1 MWGLENRA
9 CPDDPLILLPN
20 SVSTVSRLLR
30 SRGRRLTALAGVVA
44 LLAAGSLLLLRDG
57 DQPATYRTQ
66 TATIDVAASPGS
78 AEREQLDTTVYV
90 PEKTPAPAVLLPHG
104 FGGDKDSVARD
115 ARELAERGFVVLTW
129 SARGFGESTGKIS
142 LNAPDREVADASR
155 LLDHVAAM
163 PEVVTDDDGDP
174 RVGVT
179 GASYGGALALL
190 LAGTDSRVDAIAPAI
205 TYNDLRQSLLPN
217 NATGDDLAAATPAPG
232 ADTGSGVLKQ
242 TWIGTLFSAGS
253 GSPSGSAS
261 AGPDAVEPGDDEEN
275 DDLAQTPGQGE
286 GSTPGTGRA
295 QGSSGGKLRP
305 DPDACGRFS
314 DAVCAAYIDV
324 ATDGVAESSTRDLLH
339 RVSPASVTDDITV
352 PTLLVQGEHDT
363 LFGLD
368 QADANARQIAEAGG
382 EVSVAWYA
390 GGHDGGGPGS
400 NLRGVMAD
408 YLWHHLTGE
417 GDDPAAPFSYD
428 VTGSIRPNGAPSV
441 RNVEAGSYPGVN
453 GDDLRRRTVPLTG
466 EQQTVV
472 RPPGGTPASVSGIP
486 GLNRIVSGS
495 SRLSGLFTVDPPG
508 QTAVFT
514 SRPMTEQLLV
524 SGASTV
530 RLSVAPQPLPGP
542 TPAGDGDTGSA
553 GGTGGTG
560 NGRGGGSESGDS
572 GATQNDE
579 PARDNGPGRQQAGGG
594 GANAQPGGSVPSEAV
609 LFAKLYDVGPDGTRT
624 LPGNAV
630 SPIRVPLA
638 ADGSATNVT
647 VTLPGIVRP
656 VETGHRLQLVVGTT
670 DQAYATP
677 DRPAGFRVALAG
689 PPEMAVPAVR
699 GTTATAGWP
708 VAQLA
713 GIGGALALAAAVAVI
728 GRIRRKRSHRVD
740 PELADTPMVISGLT
754 KSYPGGLTAVDDL
767 SFRVEP
773 GQVLGLLGP
782 NGAGKTTTLRMLMGL
797 ITPTDGEIRVFGHR
811 VRPGAPVL
819 SRIGSFVEGSGFLPH
834 LSGAANLELFWQAT
848 GRPTDKAHLD
858 EALEIAGLGDAVHR
872 KVRTYSQGMR
882 QRLAIAQAMLG
893 LPELLVLDEPTNGLD
908 PPQIHQMREVLRRYA
923 ATGRTVVVS
932 SHLLAEVEQ
941 TCTHVVVMHH
951 GKLIASGGV
960 HDIIAAGGEATFRV
974 DDADRAGEILRGLDG
989 VSDVQVTDGLAHA
1002 DLGGLPRSE
1011 AVAALVR
1018 ADVSVEQAGPR
1029 RRLEDAFLQLVG
1041 EGEGS

>member
-1 MWGLENRA
+1 M
-9 CPDDPLILLPN
+9 
-20 SVSTVSRLLR
+20 STVSRLLR
-30 SRGRRLTALAGVVA
+30 SRGRRLTALAAVVV
-44 LLAAGSLLLLRDG
+44 LLAAGGLLLFRDG
-57 DQPATYRTQ
+57 ERPPTYRTQ
-66 TATIDVAASPGS
+66 AATIDVAASPGS
-78 AEREQLDTTVYV
+78 ADREQLDTTVYV
-90 PEKTPAPAVLLPHG
+90 PEETPAPAVLLPHG

-129 SARGFGESTGKIS
+129 SARGFGNSTGTIS
-142 LNAPDREVADASR
+142 LGAPDREVADASR
-155 LLDHVAAM
+155 LLDHLAGM
-163 PEVVTDDDGDP
+163 PEVVSDDDGDP

-190 LAGTDSRVDAIAPAI
+190 LAGTDPRVDAIAPAI

-217 NATGDDLAAATPAPG
+217 NATDDDLATATPAPG
-232 ADTGSGVLKQ
+232 ADTGTGVLKRS
-242 TWIGTLFSAGS
+242 WIGTLFSAGS
-253 GSPSGSAS
+253 GAPSTTAG
-261 AGPDAVEPGDDEEN
+261 AGPDAVEPGDDGDS
-275 DDLAQTPGQGE
+275 DDAAAAPGQGN
-286 GSTPGTGRA
+286 GTGQAPDPGRP
-295 QGSSGGKLRP
+295 QDGSGGNTDGGDRG
-305 DPDACGRFS
+305 CGRFS
-314 DAVCAAYIDV
+314 AEVCAAYVDV
-324 ATDGVAESSTRDLLH
+324 ATDGAAEPETLDLLH
-339 RVSPASVTDDITV
+339 RVSPASVADDITV
-352 PTLLVQGEHDT
+352 PTMLVQGEHDT

-368 QADANARQIAEAGG
+368 QADANARQIADAGG
-382 EVSVAWYA
+382 EVSVVWYA

-400 NLRGVMAD
+400 QLRGLMAD
-408 YLWHHLTGE
+408 FLWHHLTGE

-428 VTGSIRPNGAPSV
+428 VTGAIRPDGAPSV

-453 GDDLRRRTVPLTG
+453 GRDVQRRAVRLVG
-466 EQQTVV
+466 EDQTVV

-495 SRLSGLFTVDPPG
+495 SQLSGLFAIDPPG
-508 QTAVFT
+508 QAAVFT

-524 SGASTV
+524 TGASTV
-530 RLSVAPQPLPGP
+530 RLSVTPQPASMPGSSP
-542 TPAGDGDTGSA
+542 SGDNGTGGNGDN
-553 GGTGGTG
+553 GGTG
-560 NGRGGGSESGDS
+560 NDGGAGNGDRAQDGGDSERNGSGGGRSDPD
-572 GATQNDE
+572 ATDRN
-579 PARDNGPGRQQAGGG
+579 
-594 GANAQPGGSVPSEAV
+594 GANAQGGGFTPSEAV
-609 LFAKLYDVGPDGTRT
+609 LFAKVYDVGPDGTRT

-638 ADGSATNVT
+638 ADGSPTDVT

-656 VETGHRLQLVVGTT
+656 VETDHRLQLVITTT
-670 DQAYATP
+670 DQSYNTP
-677 DRPAGFRVALAG
+677 DQPAGFRIALGRSA
-689 PPEMAVPAVR
+689 ELSVPAVP
-699 GTTATAGWP
+699 GTTATSGWP

-713 GIGGALALAAAVAVI
+713 GIGGALALAVLVGVI
-728 GRIRRKRSHRVD
+728 GRIRRRRSHRVD
-740 PELADTPMVISGLT
+740 PDLADTPMVISGLT
-754 KSYPGGLTAVDDL
+754 KSYPGGLTAVSDL

-797 ITPTDGEIRVFGHR
+797 ITPTAGEIRVFGHR
-811 VRPGAPVL
+811 VTPGAPVL

-848 GRPTDKAHLD
+848 GRPADKAHID

-941 TCTHVVVMHH
+941 TCTDVVVMHR
-951 GKLIASGGV
+951 GRLIASGGV

-974 DDADRAGEILRGLDG
+974 DDAERAAEILRGLDG
-989 VSDVQVTDGLAHA
+989 VSDVEITDGLVHA
-1002 DLGGLPRSE
+1002 DLGELPRSA
-1011 AVAALVR
+1011 AVATLVR
-1018 ADVSVEQAGPR
+1018 GDVSVEQAGPR

-1041 EGEGS
+1041 EGEG